1 MSVTRVVESRIIEA
15 PIETVWTLVRPV
27 NLSFWKA
34 VKDVELVG
42 GAGEVGSTR
51 KITFNDGAI
60 QLVKIVELSDLAH
73 FVTFDFIEAQPP
85 VDFMSAIH
93 TITLR
98 RVTANNTTF
107 VEWSAEFSSDAQLAV
122 IEDSRYKR
130 LEGLEDLA
138 KAVVDARV

>member
-1 MSVTRVVESRIIEA
+1 MSVTRVAESRIIDA
-15 PIETVWTLVRPV
+15 PIDIVWKYVRSV
-27 NLSFWKA
+27 DLGFWKA
-34 VKDVELVG
+34 VKHVDIHG
-42 GAGEVGSTR
+42 GPSEVGSTR
-51 KITFNDGAI
+51 KISFNDGAVQEI
-60 QLVKIVELSDLAH
+60 KIVELSDLAH
-73 FVTFDFIEAQPP
+73 FVSFDFIEAQPP

-98 RVTANNTTF
+98 KVTANNTTF

-138 KAVVDARV
+138 KAVAKK